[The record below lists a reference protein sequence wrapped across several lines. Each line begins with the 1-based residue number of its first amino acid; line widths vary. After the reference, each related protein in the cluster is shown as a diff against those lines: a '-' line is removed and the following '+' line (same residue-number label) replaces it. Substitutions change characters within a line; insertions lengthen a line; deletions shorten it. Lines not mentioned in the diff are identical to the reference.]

1 MASTAPLE
9 RPIGTVTL
17 LFTDIE
23 GSTRLLQQL
32 GSADYAT
39 VVGDHH
45 AIVRAVLDQTGGNEV
60 KTEGDSFFAIFGR
73 ATDAL
78 AAAVAVQR
86 DLAAHPWPSNVRVA
100 VRMGIHTG
108 EVGRV
113 ANEYIGLDIHR
124 AARIAASGH
133 GGQVVLSA
141 TTRDLVVGRLPTGVG
156 LLDLGEHRL
165 KDLQE
170 PEHLFQLVID
180 GLRSEFPPL
189 RSLATRFDL
198 LPAETTSFIG
208 RDAELSE
215 ARVLLEGTRLL
226 TLTGPGGTGKT
237 RLAQR
242 LARLVADEFVDG
254 VAFVPLAPI
263 TSPALVAPTIRQA
276 LRIAEEAGRPTIE
289 TLISRLGEREVL
301 LVLDNFEQ
309 VLPAAATVSVLLESC
324 QHLKLLVTSRAVLH
338 VSGEQ
343 EYNVPPLA
351 VTADGEAVALFVD
364 RAKAVRPDFELNA
377 ANIDAVV
384 AICRRLD
391 GLPLAL
397 ELAASRLKLL
407 PPAELLSRLE
417 SSFDLL
423 QVSAVDRTDRQRTLR
438 GAINWSY
445 ELLDEPDRRLFR
457 RLAIFAGGFRL
468 EDAEVVAAAPGP
480 IGIDVLD
487 GVSALVDNSLVRPLG
502 DYPDMRFGMLETI
515 LEFGREQAR
524 ANGEFDALAEALA
537 RRVATLAEA
546 AEPHLTSGPV
556 WLDRLEAN
564 QDNIR
569 FALAWLAD
577 HDIESALEMAAAL
590 WRFWHRRGH
599 LREGAAQLR
608 ALLERPSVAPL
619 SRSRARALLGLAGI
633 TYWQLDYVAA
643 KKAYEEA
650 LAIARS
656 LGDEP
661 LEADIAYSLAYTR
674 ALDGDLA
681 AAQQSTDEA
690 AVMYGRLGDEMGVAS
705 TVMVSSMLAE
715 LRGER
720 ELALRLM
727 DEVIPK
733 FERGA
738 NDFLLLNTI
747 GMKLRV
753 LVEIQRFD
761 EARALDVRYLKMAL
775 EQNELTSVSA
785 ALMDAASLEALAGR
799 TERAARL
806 YGAGQRAV
814 DDAGGQAPPELVRR
828 IDLMPMLEE
837 KLDRAALAGFIAEG
851 RQMAP
856 AAAVAFALE
865 ETSN

>member
-1 MASTAPLE
+1 MASTAPIE
-9 RPIGTVTL
+9 MPSGTVTL

-32 GSADYAT
+32 GSTDYAT
-39 VVGDHH
+39 VVAGHH
-45 AIVRAVLDQTGGNEV
+45 AIVRVALDETGGNEV

-78 AAAVAVQR
+78 AAAVRIQQE
-86 DLAAHPWPSNVRVA
+86 LAAHTWPLDVQVA
-100 VRMGIHTG
+100 VRMGMHTG
-108 EVGRV
+108 EVGRI

-124 AARIAASGH
+124 AARISAAGH
-133 GGQVVLSA
+133 GGQIVLSG
-141 TTRDLVVGRLPTGVG
+141 TTRDLVADRLPAGVS

-165 KDLQE
+165 KDLDQ
-170 PEHLFQLVID
+170 PEHLFQVVVE

-198 LPAETTSFIG
+198 LPAETTSFVG
-208 RDAELSE
+208 RERELNE
-215 ARVLLEGTRLL
+215 ARSLLEGTRLL

-237 RLAQR
+237 RLAIR
-242 LARLVADEFVDG
+242 LARLVADEFADG
-254 VAFVPLAPI
+254 VAFVQLASIALPE
-263 TSPALVAPTIRQA
+263 LVAPTIRLA
-276 LRIAEEAGRPTIE
+276 LRIAEEGGRPTIE
-289 TLISRLGEREVL
+289 TLVSRLAEREVL

-309 VLPAAATVSVLLESC
+309 VLPAAATVSTLLERC
-324 QHLKLLVTSRAVLH
+324 QRLKLIVTSRADLH

-343 EYNVPPLA
+343 EYSVPPLA
-351 VTADGEAVALFVD
+351 VTAGGEAVALLVD

-377 ANIDAVV
+377 ANADAVV

-391 GLPLAL
+391 GLPLAI

-417 SSFDLL
+417 RSLDLL

-445 ELLDEPDRRLFR
+445 ELLDDPHRRLFR

-468 EDAEVVAAAPGP
+468 EDAEAVVVAPGP
-480 IGIDVLD
+480 VDVDVLD

-537 RRVATLAEA
+537 RRVAMLAEA

-564 QDNIR
+564 HDNIR
-569 FALAWLAD
+569 FALAWLAE
-577 HDIESALEMAAAL
+577 HDIESALEMGAAL

-599 LREGAAQLR
+599 LREGAARMR
-608 ALLERPSVAPL
+608 ALLELPAAAPL
-619 SRSRARALLGLAGI
+619 TRSRARALLGLAGV
-633 TYWQLDYVAA
+633 TYWQLDYDAA
-643 KKAYEEA
+643 KRAYEEA
-650 LAIARS
+650 LGIARS

-661 LEADIAYSLAYTR
+661 LQADIAYSLAYTH
-674 ALDGDLA
+674 ALDGDLP
-681 AAQQSTDEA
+681 AAQASADEA
-690 AVMYGRLGDEMGVAS
+690 AAMYGRLGDEMGVAS

-715 LRGER
+715 LRGEQ
-720 ELALRLM
+720 EHALQLM
-727 DEVIPK
+727 DQVIPT
-733 FERGA
+733 FERADNYFG
-738 NDFLLLNTI
+738 LINTL

-753 LVEIQRFD
+753 LVELGRFD
-761 EARALDVRYLKMAL
+761 EARELDVSYLKMSL

-785 ALMDAASLEALAGR
+785 ALLDAASLEAVAGR

-806 YGAGQRAV
+806 YGAGQRAA
-814 DDAGGQAPPELVRR
+814 DDAGGEAPPQLVRR
-828 IDLMPMLEE
+828 IELMPMLEA
-837 KLDRAALAGFIAEG
+837 KLGRATLASLIAEG

-856 AAAVAFALE
+856 AAAVAYALGE
-865 ETSN
+865 AAP